1 MAYKEER
8 EYRKEEKHKHEERR
22 EERHEKREERHEK
35 CEGKGELMHHAKD
48 KMAEIT
54 KDGKQGERVH
64 FRGNMKAAGEYI
76 EKQPT

>member
-8 EYRKEEKHKHEERR
+8 EYRKEEKHKHEER
-22 EERHEKREERHEK
+22 REERHEK

-64 FRGNMKAAGEYI
+64 FRGNMKSAGEYI
-76 EKQPT
+76 EKQPK

>member
-22 EERHEKREERHEK
+22 EERHEKRE
-35 CEGKGELMHHAKD
+35 GKEELMHHAKD

-76 EKQPT
+76 EKQPK

>member
-8 EYRKEEKHKHEERR
+8 EYRKEEKHKHEER
-22 EERHEKREERHEK
+22 REERHEK

-64 FRGNMKAAGEYI
+64 FRCNMKAAGEYI
-76 EKQPT
+76 EKQPK